1 MNVCA
6 TNHSQFKRS
15 SSRIFYFLFL
25 SAALQATVF
34 SFPFGTFLAT
44 RPRTTRHAP
53 RVGSPPFH
61 SLLVRRSCRRPAPA
75 RSPDL
80 RPPARLSL
88 SSRPAPGARAKL
100 LLAVMRW
107 RGGALLLLLLAAFFV
122 VAVAEVSQNFFL
134 LWLSSRKLYSL
145 ARRDSPVFGSVA
157 LCESTVKGRFHFRLG
172 AVECWPNPVLLL

>member
-1 MNVCA
+1 VV
-6 TNHSQFKRS
+6 
-15 SSRIFYFLFL
+15 SSRIFLIFCSYLPHYSL
-25 SAALQATVF
+25 QSAGDGF

-44 RPRTTRHAP
+44 HLGSG
-53 RVGSPPFH
+53 RVSPLHLPPG
-61 SLLVRRSCRRPAPA
+61 RRSCRRPASRS

-80 RPPARLSL
+80 RPPAGLSL
-88 SSRPAPGARAKL
+88 SSRPAPGARARL
-100 LLAVMRW
+100 SLAVMRW